1 MLYSVLRSP
10 WFVDAQ
16 FAHSQIPFIQSLIE
30 GKPLSN
36 NFTPKLSK
44 EIDPIIIGSG
54 TTNYINL
61 NGYSVTK
68 IENAGNVVAV
78 IDIDGPILK
87 SDAYCGQ
94 EGTETMRS
102 NFKKALS
109 YDNVLAVV
117 LKVSSPGGQATMIGE
132 FANEIFK
139 ANKPVITHINEMA
152 ASAAWYLAAASK
164 EIYCDSVN
172 DVVGSTGVMCSFMDI
187 RPALEKQGVVLHE
200 IYSTLSTLKNKT
212 FKDALTGDYTG
223 IQSEMLDPLATK
235 FRADIKKFRP
245 AISDENVFE
254 GATFR
259 AESALDMG
267 MIDGFKTF
275 DQAVERAYE
284 LGIKNLNEN
293 QNSNN
298 IMEKKFANI
307 NAALNIEDLVIDANG
322 SFLNVDQLQELDS
335 IMAQSVGLSQQI
347 TALGVQIE
355 ESATIVANLN
365 EEITNLGAQN
375 ITLTER
381 IAALEA
387 ENIILGGGAQNE
399 NLDTDEDFQ
408 EEKKPV
414 DGFEKYNQYLKNK
427 GLL

>member
-36 NFTPKLSK
+36 HFTPKVST
-44 EIDPIIIGSG
+44 EIEPIIIGCG
-54 TTNYINL
+54 TANYMNL
-61 NGYSVTK
+61 NSFSVSK
-68 IENAGNVVAV
+68 IKDAGQVVAV

-87 SDAYCGQ
+87 SDAYCGP

-102 NFKKALS
+102 NFKKAMQL
-109 YDNVLAVV
+109 DNVLAVV
-117 LKVSSPGGQATMIGE
+117 FKISSPGGQASMIGE
-132 FANEIFK
+132 FANEIFEAK
-139 ANKPVITHINEMA
+139 KPVLTHVNEMA
-152 ASAAWYLAAASK
+152 ASAGWYLAAPSK

-187 RPALEKQGVVLHE
+187 RPALEKQGVVFHE
-200 IYSTLSTLKNKT
+200 IYSNLSTQKNKT
-212 FKDALTGDYTG
+212 FKDALTGDYSG
-223 IQSEMLDPLATK
+223 IQKEMLDPLATI

-245 AISDENVFE
+245 AITDKNVFE

-259 AESALDMG
+259 AESAMEMG

-275 DQAVERAYE
+275 DEVVERAYE
-284 LGIKNLNEN
+284 LGIKNFNEN

-298 IMEKKFANI
+298 IMEKKFVNI
-307 NAALNIEDLVIDANG
+307 NAALNIDDLVIDANG
-322 SFLNVDQLQELDS
+322 SYLNVDQLQELDS
-335 IMAQSVGLSQQI
+335 IMAQSEGLSQQI

-355 ESATIVANLN
+355 ESTVQIASLN
-365 EEITNLGAQN
+365 EEIANIGAQN

-381 IAALEA
+381 IAVLEA
-387 ENIILGGGAQNE
+387 ENITLGGGAKNE
-399 NLDTDEDFQ
+399 DLDTEEDFQ

-414 DGFEKYNQYLKNK
+414 DGMENYTNYLKKK
-427 GLL
+427 GLY